1 VSQSFPRCKA
11 WGFPHS
17 RIHRLQADM
26 SVQIKDAGNKDALK
40 YWANVENCGVPLTV
54 AVGYLVSCKVKN
66 IYETKLA
73 YQPGG
78 YATSASQVSNLPSK
92 S

>member
-1 VSQSFPRCKA
+1 VSQSFPRCKVRE
-11 WGFPHS
+11 FRHS
-17 RIHRLQADM
+17 RTRRLEADK
-26 SVQIKDAGNKDALK
+26 SVRIKTAENKDALK

-54 AVGYLVSCKVKN
+54 AVGYLMVCEVKN
-66 IYETKLA
+66 VYETKLP

-78 YATSASQVSNLPSK
+78 YATSASHVSNLPSK